1 MERYRG
7 VDKRRILNEFGAVIG
22 YYRKRAIRLMNRR
35 EQRPSASKSRSRC
48 YGSDVRE
55 ALIVLWEASER
66 LRSASSLAAASAA
79 GQE

>member
-1 MERYRG
+1 
-7 VDKRRILNEFGAVIG
+7 
-22 YYRKRAIRLMNRR
+22 MNRR